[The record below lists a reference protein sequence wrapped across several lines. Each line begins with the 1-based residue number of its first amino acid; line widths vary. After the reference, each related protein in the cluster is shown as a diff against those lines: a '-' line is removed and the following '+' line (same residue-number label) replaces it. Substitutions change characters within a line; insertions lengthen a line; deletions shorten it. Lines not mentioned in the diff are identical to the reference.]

1 MKLIVEGR
9 RGGRVITSKNVNPF
23 LRGLQYKI
31 YNLTVQNFKYRA
43 KFLRIK
49 LISGRKGGGDYFKKC
64 NPLSTRINCKS

>member
-49 LISGRKGGGDYFKKC
+49 LISGRKGGAI
-64 NPLSTRINCKS
+64 T